1 MLERF
6 SDQACR
12 VVVLAWEEARALN
25 HNWIGTEHL
34 MLGLIGEGS
43 GAAAGVLES
52 LGISLEA
59 ARWLVEETIGRV
71 ERAPSGRLRFTPR
84 TEKALEMASGQSL
97 GYDHVGTWHILLG
110 LLREGDGW
118 QRSNTSWACNLTLA
132 TWTSRQ

>member
-12 VVVLAWEEARALN
+12 VVVRAREEARTLN

-43 GAAAGVLES
+43 GMAAQVLES
-52 LGISLEA
+52 LGINLEA

-71 ERAPSGRLRFTPR
+71 ELAPS
-84 TEKALEMASGQSL
+84 
-97 GYDHVGTWHILLG
+97 
-110 LLREGDGW
+110 
-118 QRSNTSWACNLTLA
+118 A